1 LIRFSAA
8 AVPVRHA
15 APANELIRMGA
26 AGADALARMLHLVYT
41 QAAICRLH
49 GADSASESARGNA
62 ANPYASFEGAY
73 RWRFFFACS
82 KRRR

>member
-1 LIRFSAA
+1 LIRSSALAVDIRQAIA
-8 AVPVRHA
+8 A
-15 APANELIRMGA
+15 NKLIRMGA
-26 AGADALARMLHLVYT
+26 AGADALARMLHLVNT